1 MVGTYVK
8 IHKNEKKKKK
18 KKITANLFHKLKI
31 TSFINN
37 LLLSRHFDI
46 K

>member
-8 IHKNEKKKKK
+8 IHKNEKKKK

>member
-18 KKITANLFHKLKI
+18 INANLFHKLKI